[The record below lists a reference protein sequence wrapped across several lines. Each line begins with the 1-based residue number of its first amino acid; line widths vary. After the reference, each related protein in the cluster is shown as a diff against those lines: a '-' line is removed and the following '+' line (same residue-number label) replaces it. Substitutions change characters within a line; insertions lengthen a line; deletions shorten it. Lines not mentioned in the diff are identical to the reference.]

1 MTKHAKIGP
10 TRRTRCFTSHYKLKY
25 EVTGLIGF
33 GWKMIG
39 SDVCQDDIL
48 KGGTYGKGKI
58 DDPGYSKDES

>member
-1 MTKHAKIGP
+1 
-10 TRRTRCFTSHYKLKY
+10 
-25 EVTGLIGF
+25 
-33 GWKMIG
+33 MIG